1 MKIPNKQE
9 LQQIAFNDSS
19 DIELKDFINLY
30 NICTARP
37 YSFVVIHPTLASDNP
52 PHFRKN
58 LLERIWKL
66 IMTTDYKTRDEK
78 VEYDINREAAK
89 ILALPLGKINIF
101 EYLTGDEIL
110 PSDQRRVIEQ
120 AKFTYSSLGTAL
132 QNAKKNNW
140 RSTKKTSW
148 NLKSFKAIKRYKIFK
163 TRRKSRPWIN

>member
-30 NICTARP
+30 NICTAKP
-37 YSFVVIHPTLASDNP
+37 YSFLVIHATLASDNP
-52 PHFRKN
+52 PRFRKN

-66 IMTTDYKTRDEK
+66 IMTTDYKIRDEK
-78 VEYDINREAAK
+78 VKYDMNREAAK

-110 PSDQRRVIEQ
+110 RSMKSDR
-120 AKFTYSSLGTAL
+120 
-132 QNAKKNNW
+132 
-140 RSTKKTSW
+140 TS
-148 NLKSFKAIKRYKIFK
+148 
-163 TRRKSRPWIN
+163 

>member
-66 IMTTDYKTRDEK
+66 IMTTDYKIRDEK

-110 PSDQRRVIEQ
+110 PSDQWRVIEQ
-120 AKFTYSSLGTAL
+120 AKFTYSPLGKAL
-132 QNAKKNNW
+132 QKAKKKIEDL
-140 RSTKKTSW
+140 RKKQIGTW
-148 NLKSFKAIKRYKIFK
+148 KALK
-163 TRRKSRPWIN
+163 P